1 MTVQSPHTFRI
12 VRVSADTLHVY
23 NHLCQS
29 YEGEFSAITAKLP
42 GPDGIFPLDTH
53 ISMQDDGAVQGWLLY
68 EGEHPIGFAA
78 VRHEGHEG
86 HEGHEMCEFYIVPAR
101 RRCGAGTYFAH
112 ALFTAH
118 PGAWEIKQL
127 PDAVQAT
134 HFSANHCP
142 FHAARS
148 GRQHGRR
155 LLERGGAPAFY
166 IPTAPRT
173 TLELIS

>member
-53 ISMQDDGAVQGWLLY
+53 IDMQKDGAVQGWLLY

-134 HFSANHCP
+134 HFWRRTIALFTPHVQEDNTED
-142 FHAARS
+142 AYWGAVV
-148 GRQHGRR
+148 RQRFMSPPH
-155 LLERGGAPAFY
+155 
-166 IPTAPRT
+166 
-173 TLELIS
+173 S